1 MIILIKKVKN
11 TIYIDKEKGIYFETL
26 KMNEEP
32 YNYKKLVIDDK
43 YSDCINQ
50 DFNDDL
56 TFNPIRYE
64 VRKNKEKNIK
74 LINDYKRKLKETDY
88 KAIKY
93 AEGVM
98 SLEEY
103 APVKIEREMY
113 RSKINELEKSIM

>member
-1 MIILIKKVKN
+1 MVNIDDEIIKKE
-11 TIYIDKEKGIYFETL
+11 KEKDLVLRQIFIL
-26 KMNEEP
+26 K
-32 YNYKKLVIDDK
+32 KKLKD
-43 YSDCINQ
+43 S
-50 DFNDDL
+50 
-56 TFNPIRYE
+56 
-64 VRKNKEKNIK
+64 
-74 LINDYKRKLKETDY
+74 DY